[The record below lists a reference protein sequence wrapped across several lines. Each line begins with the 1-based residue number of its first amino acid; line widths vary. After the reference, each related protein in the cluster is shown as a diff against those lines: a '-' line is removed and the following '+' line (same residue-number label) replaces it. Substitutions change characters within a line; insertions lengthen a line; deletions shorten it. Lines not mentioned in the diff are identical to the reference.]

1 MYQLVLHK
9 LLIYKGFLDFKKE
22 KTAEGLPLPLIVL
35 PIKRPVLQ
43 RFRAGDLP
51 ALGLGLRLRAGD
63 VAGAVLLDVVV
74 GDQILARVDQVVDE
88 LVDQR
93 AFVLLAGALQFVDL
107 LLDPGRHLGDF
118 RGSELHRRDNGA
130 DGGRV
135 LELAVRGQ
143 AGCGNRRNLRQLTPP

>member
-51 ALGLGLRLRAGD
+51 ALGLGLRLRFD
-63 VAGAVLLDVVV
+63 NIAGAVLLDVNDLYPKRV
-74 GDQILARVDQVVDE
+74 G
-88 LVDQR
+88 
-93 AFVLLAGALQFVDL
+93 GAA
-107 LLDPGRHLGDF
+107 DF
-118 RGSELHRRDNGA
+118 E
-130 DGGRV
+130 V
-135 LELAVRGQ
+135 EM
-143 AGCGNRRNLRQLTPP
+143 